1 MSDQINLLHEMA
13 KKDIKVPF
21 LSEVVRVRA
30 IKESPNL
37 KNIEPVKT
45 LNLKQLSDEVAGFQ
59 NRVHD
64 LYIENIHLKEKIQDV
79 INLLTN
85 ENN

>member
-21 LSEVVRVRA
+21 LQEVVRLRA
-30 IKESPNL
+30 SKEDPAL
-37 KNIEPVKT
+37 KTIEPVRQ
-45 LNLKQLSDEVAGFQ
+45 LNLRQLSDEVAGFQ

-79 INLLTN
+79 INLLVK
-85 ENN
+85 E